1 MRGQV
6 FDFNN
11 PGIVREITP
20 HQRSRPREIELQN
33 VHLARSLEQ
42 QTGDIGLIEEP
53 PRLTGKGQYANV
65 AENQL
70 VIQKGYKKGAGYF
83 FNGSQCH
90 FLVTEKGIGYFSYL
104 RNVESL
110 GSASKNDVHGA
121 SFVEQPP
128 ANARSRFGGQKR

>member
-20 HQRSRPREIELQN
+20 HQRSRPKEIELQN
-33 VHLARSLEQ
+33 MHLACSLKQ
-42 QTGDIGLIEEP
+42 QTGDVGLIEEP

-70 VIQKGYKKGAGYF
+70 VIQKGYKKGTDTKRGLA
-83 FNGSQCH
+83 
-90 FLVTEKGIGYFSYL
+90 TFS
-104 RNVESL
+104 
-110 GSASKNDVHGA
+110 GCQGK
-121 SFVEQPP
+121 
-128 ANARSRFGGQKR
+128 